1 MVNCKCNDCKCGQK
15 KVEEFYDSF
24 ESDIPYTTISSNGPN
39 VIRKFPADTAEHLL
53 KWHEDEEDRI
63 MYVSEMTDWKFQFD
77 NELPVELHPAKEI
90 HIPKGRIHR
99 IIKGSGDLIVEI
111 RML

>member
-1 MVNCKCNDCKCGQK
+1 
-15 KVEEFYDSF
+15 
-24 ESDIPYTTISSNGPN
+24 
-39 VIRKFPADTAEHLL
+39 
-53 KWHEDEEDRI
+53 
-63 MYVSEMTDWKFQFD
+63 MTDWKFQFD
-77 NELPVELHPAKEI
+77 NELPVELHPAREI